1 LTHIDL
7 TLTPRRAAVIEGAD
21 TELDVL
27 VSVSAPD
34 TPALSRSRMP
44 LNLAIVID
52 RSGSMAGTPLAEAKR
67 CAGYILE
74 HLSMRDRV
82 ALVTFDSAVTVLAP
96 STIPEPKE
104 PLLRAVRSIVSG
116 GQTALHEG
124 WLQGAEQAAPHVVQG
139 SIARVLLLTDGQA
152 NIGESRPAM
161 LAADCARLAAAG
173 VSTSTYGLGQGFREE
188 LLGAMADAGGGQAY
202 YGETAEDLM
211 DPFREEFD
219 LLSAV
224 CGRRMRLRIEPS
236 PGVSVT
242 VRNTYRTDPD
252 GNAILPDLAY
262 GAAAW
267 ALLRVK
273 VPAAL
278 QEAEP
283 GRILHVLSAFV
294 TYQDGEGRPQSS
306 RTAHLRLPRM
316 PQAAFA
322 ALPEDELTASRA
334 LELRSAD
341 LLTEARAA
349 ADRDDWDLVE
359 KILARARAQA
369 GDNEWVARSIEE
381 LQKYALLRDPR
392 FSKEAY
398 FLARKK
404 NLRLAEPGEDGP
416 YSLLEE
422 TLKPGYVR
430 RKLRQGKDLRGEPF
444 GS

>member
-1 LTHIDL
+1 
-7 TLTPRRAAVIEGAD
+7 
-21 TELDVL
+21 
-27 VSVSAPD
+27 
-34 TPALSRSRMP
+34 
-44 LNLAIVID
+44 
-52 RSGSMAGTPLAEAKR
+52 
-67 CAGYILE
+67 
-74 HLSMRDRV
+74 
-82 ALVTFDSAVTVLAP
+82 
-96 STIPEPKE
+96 
-104 PLLRAVRSIVSG
+104 
-116 GQTALHEG
+116 
-124 WLQGAEQAAPHVVQG
+124 
-139 SIARVLLLTDGQA
+139 
-152 NIGESRPAM
+152 
-161 LAADCARLAAAG
+161 
-173 VSTSTYGLGQGFREE
+173 
-188 LLGAMADAGGGQAY
+188 
-202 YGETAEDLM
+202 
-211 DPFREEFD
+211 
-219 LLSAV
+219 
-224 CGRRMRLRIEPS
+224 
-236 PGVSVT
+236 
-242 VRNTYRTDPD
+242 
-252 GNAILPDLAY
+252 
-262 GAAAW
+262 
-267 ALLRVK
+267 
-273 VPAAL
+273 
-278 QEAEP
+278 
-283 GRILHVLSAFV
+283 
-294 TYQDGEGRPQSS
+294 
-306 RTAHLRLPRM
+306 M